1 MPIAERWH
9 LIIEIKI
16 IEITLLHKNGFGY
29 GHLYLKNY
37 ISCKNGGVFMT
48 HEQFEK
54 ADRNLSVWRK
64 TKMYVLPFTIS
75 MMDLAV

>member
-1 MPIAERWH
+1 
-9 LIIEIKI
+9 
-16 IEITLLHKNGFGY
+16 
-29 GHLYLKNY
+29 
-37 ISCKNGGVFMT
+37 MT

-54 ADRNLSVWRK
+54 LDRNLSVWRK

>member
-1 MPIAERWH
+1 
-9 LIIEIKI
+9 
-16 IEITLLHKNGFGY
+16 
-29 GHLYLKNY
+29 
-37 ISCKNGGVFMT
+37 MT

-54 ADRNLSVWRK
+54 AGLKFIRVWRK

>member
-1 MPIAERWH
+1 MAFDYRN
-9 LIIEIKI
+9 
-16 IEITLLHKNGFGY
+16 KNYRNNFTAQKWIWVWTFIFEK
-29 GHLYLKNY
+29 LYYKY